1 MIKRSQQSFLRKALI
16 GFGFVLLTHFSM
28 AQTYYVDPQTGHDS
42 NNGTKAAALKT
53 LKAALNHCN
62 QLTGAGN
69 ITIVLSPG
77 IYVLEDKL
85 VINPVR
91 MFSDST
97 RFTIKALH
105 NPDDEEWTPEHMPVV
120 QSISANNSKTQFD
133 HTTGFLVASS
143 HVTFEGLKFLGNP
156 NPNVRYYY
164 PISKENPNLED
175 LEVTQC
181 IFIGDKEAAQIQ
193 GGVWAHGRKNKVSHC
208 VFLECRNAVLFFNN
222 IDYFSITHTII
233 QKSYESAFWFGA
245 KDVPFTFH
253 SNVLSYNENVM
264 VFPKGLAFTSPFS
277 NSCFYENRGE
287 VGYWSRTDSEVIQDY
302 GAKVKLEN
310 IKRNVPVKLIENKG
324 VSPSHNH
331 LTLANT
337 SQELGFGA
345 GIFKNATEQE

>member
-1 MIKRSQQSFLRKALI
+1 MIKRNQGSFLRKALV
-16 GFGFVLLTHFSM
+16 GFGFVLLTHFSA
-28 AQTYYVDPQTGHDS
+28 AQTYYVDPNAGHDS
-42 NNGTKAAALKT
+42 NSGTKGAALKT

-62 QLTGAGN
+62 QLAGTGN

-77 IYVLEDKL
+77 MYVLDDKM

-105 NPDDEEWTPEHMPVV
+105 NPDDAEWTPEHMPVV
-120 QSISANNSKTQFD
+120 QSVSANNSKTQFD
-133 HTTGFLVASS
+133 HATGFLVASP

-164 PISKENPNLED
+164 PISKENPDLED

-193 GGVWAHGRKNKVSHC
+193 GGVWAHGPKNKVSHC

-222 IDYFSITHTII
+222 VEHFTITHTII

-245 KDVPFTFH
+245 KDVTFTFH

-264 VFPKGLAFTSPFS
+264 VFPKGLALTSPFS

-287 VGYWSRTDSEVIQDY
+287 VGYWSREDGRVIQVYD
-302 GAKVKLEN
+302 AKVKLEN
-310 IKRNVPVKLIENKG
+310 IKRNVSVRLIENKD
-324 VSPSHNH
+324 VSPSPNH
-331 LTLANT
+331 LTLANPIT
-337 SQELGFGA
+337 ELGFAA
-345 GIFKNATEQE
+345 GIFKSTREQE